1 MESTYHLILIMLV
14 MAVATFLT
22 RALPFVVF
30 YKTSE
35 HPILNYLGRVLPPV
49 IMVLLVVY
57 SFKNK
62 DIMSIGFLPEL
73 LALLMVALL
82 HFIWR
87 QPLVSII
94 GGTGL
99 YMVFVQTGMLAEF
112 TL

>member
-1 MESTYHLILIMLV
+1 MESTYHLILVMLV

-30 YKTSE
+30 YKTSD
-35 HPILNYLGRVLPPV
+35 HPVLNYLGRVLPSV
-49 IMVLLVVY
+49 LMVLLVVY
-57 SFKNK
+57 SFKNEH
-62 DIMSIGFLPEL
+62 IMSISFLPEL
-73 LALLMVALL
+73 LALLITLWL

-99 YMVFVQTGMLAEF
+99 YMVFVQTGILAEF